1 MQLIVALACR
11 YLKLT
16 QAQALAAATI
26 NAAYAIGRGGS
37 IGSLEIGKQADVLI
51 MDVSDYRAIGYRYG
65 TNLVRT
71 VIKRGQ
77 SRLSRILKETELMK
91 VSDIMTTEVM
101 TVKRETSVNEVAK
114 LMGAHDISGVPV
126 VDDEN
131 HVVGIITEL
140 DLIVRNTRL
149 EMPHFI
155 EVLDWGRIPL
165 ERPGHAKER
174 LQHMLGTAGAP
185 TS

>member
-1 MQLIVALACR
+1 
-11 YLKLT
+11 
-16 QAQALAAATI
+16 
-26 NAAYAIGRGGS
+26 
-37 IGSLEIGKQADVLI
+37 
-51 MDVSDYRAIGYRYG
+51 
-65 TNLVRT
+65 
-71 VIKRGQ
+71 
-77 SRLSRILKETELMK
+77 MK
-91 VSDIMTTEVM
+91 ISDIMTREVM
-101 TVKRETSVNEVAK
+101 TVKRDTSVNEVAK

-126 VDDEN
+126 VDDDN

-174 LQHMLGTAGAP
+174 LRHMLGTEAADLMTEKVETIGPEASVEELAELMVKHRVNPVPVVDDAGKLI
-185 TS
+185 

>member
-1 MQLIVALACR
+1 MKV
-11 YLKLT
+11 
-16 QAQALAAATI
+16 
-26 NAAYAIGRGGS
+26 S
-37 IGSLEIGKQADVLI
+37 EIMTKE
-51 MDVSDYRAIGYRYG
+51 
-65 TNLVRT
+65 VRT
-71 VIKRGQ
+71 VR
-77 SRLSRILKETELMK
+77 
-91 VSDIMTTEVM
+91 VD
-101 TVKRETSVNEVAK
+101 TSVNEVAK

-149 EMPHFI
+149 EMPRFI

-174 LQHMLGTAGAP
+174 LQHMLGTQAVDIMTGKVETIGPDAP
-185 TS
+185 VEDLAELMVKHRVNPVPVVDADEKLIGIVSRADLVDMMAEQIE